1 MTDVELMELVKRT
14 LFAVAP
20 DLEGET
26 MDPDQTWREQFEID
40 SMDFL
45 NFVIGLNKQTGIEI
59 PEADYPKLQTP
70 SQAVAYLRDHWPRAF
85 G

>member
-1 MTDVELMELVKRT
+1 MTDAELMELVKRT

-26 MDPDQTWREQFEID
+26 VDPDRTFHDQFEID

-45 NFVIGLNKQTGIEI
+45 NFVIGLNKATGLEV

-70 SQAVAYLRDHWPRAF
+70 SGAVEYLRTHWPRAF

>member
-1 MTDVELMELVKRT
+1 MTDAELMDLVKRT
-14 LFAVAP
+14 LFSVAP

-26 MDPDQTWREQFEID
+26 IDPDRSFRDQFEID

-45 NFVIGLNKQTGIEI
+45 NFVIGLNKATGVEI
-59 PEADYPKLQTP
+59 PEADYPQLQNP
-70 SQAVAYLRDHWPRAF
+70 AGAVDYLRTHWPRAF